1 MSLAVVILAAGLGT
15 RMKSS
20 TPKVLHKIC
29 ERPIIQ
35 YVVDSIKPLKPGK
48 IIVVVGPN
56 SEGIKNA
63 LAGYSVV
70 FAIQKNPLG
79 TGNAFKVAAKE
90 LKRFKGTI
98 LVLSGDTP
106 LISASTLQRLLD
118 LHRQGG
124 EDISINSFIGEGD
137 HCYGRIIRNEGEVEA
152 IIEDRD
158 ADEEQ
163 KKIKEVNGG
172 IYAIKSHI
180 LNLLKEIKINKGK
193 GEYYLVDIVGIAVNK
208 SYRVAAHIIGS
219 ESELTG
225 VNTRKDL
232 YKVSRYLRDRVVER
246 WLQDGVSFIDSAS
259 VFIHPE
265 VKIGMD
271 TVIYP
276 NVYLEG
282 ETIIGDNCTIYPNT
296 RIVSSEICNSV
307 VIKDSTVIE
316 SSIIKDRAVIGPF
329 AHIRAGSIIGSSSKI
344 GNFVE
349 IKKSVIGDGTKA
361 SHLSYLGDAEIGENV
376 NIGAGSITCNYDGQE
391 KHKTIIEEGAFIGSG
406 TQLVAPVRVERGAY
420 IGAGSTITEDVP
432 SLSLAISRAEQRN
445 VKNWAAKRRP
455 KDKKGELRN

>member
-137 HCYGRIIRNEGEVEA
+137 HCYGRIIRKGGEVEA

-208 SYRVAAHIIGS
+208 SYRVAAHIIGG

-316 SSIIKDRAVIGPF
+316 SSIIKNRAVIGPF

-455 KDKKGELRN
+455 KDKKGN

>member
-90 LKRFKGTI
+90 LKKFKGTI

-158 ADEEQ
+158 ANEEQ

-208 SYRVAAHIIGS
+208 SYRVAAHIIGG

-316 SSIIKDRAVIGPF
+316 SSTIKDRAVIGPF

-455 KDKKGELRN
+455 KDKKGN

>member
-158 ADEEQ
+158 ANEEQ

-180 LNLLKEIKINKGK
+180 LNLLKEIKINKEK

-455 KDKKGELRN
+455 KDKKGN